1 MTVSR
6 SSYTDSLGFYGDSS
20 PSALLEKYG
29 SPLYVYN
36 EEILRRSCATLKG
49 ALTIPRGSVVFSTKA
64 NSNPHLLRIIRE
76 EGLMADAMSPGEVAM
91 LQEAGFRRDEIVYVC
106 NNVGSEELRFAKES
120 ASLVSVD
127 SLDQLESFGR
137 VNPQSDVMVRLNP
150 GIGAGHHK
158 KVITA
163 GKETKFGMALENT
176 DDLEN
181 ILAIAARY
189 SLRIVGLNQH
199 VGSLFMDTAPYLEA
213 VKWLLEKSSLFPE
226 VEVLDFGG
234 GFGIPYGKYSG
245 EAPFDVASLG
255 ASLEEILS
263 RWVDETGYSGR
274 FLIEPGRF
282 VAAES
287 ALVLSRVQ
295 GIKEN
300 SGTVYVG
307 TDIGFSVLARPMLYD
322 AFHDIEVY
330 ALDAEA
336 GDNRVEKEQTIVGNI
351 CESGDI
357 VAKDRLLPELKKGDI
372 IGVLDAG
379 AYGHVMSS
387 NYTKRLRPAEVLVTL
402 DGTLRLIRRRDSLE
416 DLLTVY
422 RV

>member
-1 MTVSR
+1 MTISR
-6 SSYTDSLGFYGDSS
+6 SAYTDSLVFFGSS
-20 PSALLEKYG
+20 SASSLLKEYG

-36 EEILRRSCATLKG
+36 EALLRRSCS
-49 ALTIPRGSVVFSTKA
+49 ALTRAFDGIQGAVVFSTKA

-91 LQEAGFRRDEIVYVC
+91 LQEAGFTRDEIVYVC
-106 NNVGSEELRFAKES
+106 NNVSPEELRFAKES

-127 SLDQLESFGR
+127 SLDQLDSFGQ
-137 VNPQSDVMVRLNP
+137 VNPHSDVMIRLNP

-163 GKETKFGMALENT
+163 GKETKFGMSIEDIETIQTL
-176 DDLEN
+176 
-181 ILAIAARY
+181 AARY
-189 SLRIVGLNQH
+189 SLRIIGLNQH
-199 VGSLFMDTAPYLEA
+199 VGSLFMDAAPYLDA
-213 VKWLLEKSSLFPE
+213 VKWLLDKSQLFPE

-234 GFGIPYGKYSG
+234 GFGIPYGKYRG
-245 EAPFDVASLG
+245 EASFDLAGLG
-255 ASLEEILS
+255 ETLQGVLS
-263 RWVDETGYSGR
+263 RWVAETGYTGR
-274 FLIEPGRF
+274 FLIEPGRY

-295 GIKEN
+295 SIKEN

-330 ALDAEA
+330 GVQDE
-336 GDNRVEKEQTIVGNI
+336 GRTEREQTIVGNI

-357 VAKDRLLPELKKGDI
+357 VAKDRVLPELKKGDI

-387 NYTKRLRPAEVLVTL
+387 NYTKRLRPAEVLMTL
-402 DGTLRLIRRRDSLE
+402 NGTPQLIRRRDTLE

-422 RV
+422 RL